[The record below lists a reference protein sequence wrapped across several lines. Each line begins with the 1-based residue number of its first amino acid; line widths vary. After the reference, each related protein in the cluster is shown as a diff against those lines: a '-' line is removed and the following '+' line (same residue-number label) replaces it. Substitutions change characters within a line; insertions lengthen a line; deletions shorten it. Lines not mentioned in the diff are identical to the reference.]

1 MQEHLYK
8 HFKSERHSGFRHD
21 VSVILIDKADCSN
34 STKRETYWMRTL
46 KTIAPYGLNVE
57 NNVNIFYFDVRDVW
71 REGIYSLAMNLLDL
85 DFGMF
90 LGRGIGRDSYLFS
103 AIYLFSLLYVCHVRL
118 IFVYLCIF
126 FFFFPSHLIRLRTPL
141 RGCN

>member
-46 KTIAPYGLNVE
+46 KTIAP
-57 NNVNIFYFDVRDVW
+57 
-71 REGIYSLAMNLLDL
+71 
-85 DFGMF
+85 
-90 LGRGIGRDSYLFS
+90 
-103 AIYLFSLLYVCHVRL
+103 
-118 IFVYLCIF
+118 
-126 FFFFPSHLIRLRTPL
+126 
-141 RGCN
+141 

>member
-21 VSVILIDKADCSN
+21 VSVILIDKAGCSN

-57 NNVNIFYFDVRDVW
+57 NNVNLFYFDVKDDL
-71 REGIYSLAMNLLDL
+71 REGIYSLAMNL
-85 DFGMF
+85 
-90 LGRGIGRDSYLFS
+90 
-103 AIYLFSLLYVCHVRL
+103 
-118 IFVYLCIF
+118 
-126 FFFFPSHLIRLRTPL
+126 
-141 RGCN
+141 

>member
-8 HFKSERHSGFRHD
+8 HFKSFRHD

-34 STKRETYWMRTL
+34 STKRETYWMRTQ

-71 REGIYSLAMNLLDL
+71 REGIYSLAMNL
-85 DFGMF
+85 
-90 LGRGIGRDSYLFS
+90 
-103 AIYLFSLLYVCHVRL
+103 
-118 IFVYLCIF
+118 
-126 FFFFPSHLIRLRTPL
+126 
-141 RGCN
+141 